1 MDSTAF
7 VYQGL
12 LYMISLANRLYLVNR
27 KGEKQLF
34 LKWIKYRYLF
44 LTLHF
49 SGVELIRELPYNDL
63 KSNQRLDY
71 GSYSEGIIMIDS
83 ENLIFCSRLLL
94 VGCKTTFVWFSSDFF
109 VNCFRTNFFDN
120 VEEFGYPNISFT
132 EFFTGP
138 FGTPELLK
146 LIDLNSIG
154 LSKKSI
160 LVLDES
166 QNFLFTRKHEKW
178 LERKISNSKY
188 GQIVTLKN
196 FTDER

>member
-1 MDSTAF
+1 MNQKFTQVGFTNDPKFCFPDLFCHELQMDSTAF

-94 VGCKTTFVWFSSDFF
+94 VGCKTTFV
-109 VNCFRTNFFDN
+109 
-120 VEEFGYPNISFT
+120 
-132 EFFTGP
+132 
-138 FGTPELLK
+138 
-146 LIDLNSIG
+146 
-154 LSKKSI
+154 
-160 LVLDES
+160 
-166 QNFLFTRKHEKW
+166 
-178 LERKISNSKY
+178 
-188 GQIVTLKN
+188 
-196 FTDER
+196 